1 MDYYSAIR
9 EMKYWYMLPHG
20 WKYYVRWKEASDI
33 KDLQKTIYDPIH
45 IKCPEQEQKVERRQ
59 KEYRDRK

>member
-1 MDYYSAIR
+1 
-9 EMKYWYMLPHG
+9 MKYWYMLPHG